1 MPRLTDYRNPEANMH
16 GTLKH
21 TITRFRKPIPV
32 FPSGQKTHA
41 ARDGN
46 GSAAR
51 NAKRQFFRCSDGT
64 EERFSGRLR
73 AACRNARRTV
83 PYSRPYAA
91 ERTEKPCR
99 RSKRR
104 QQRPHAWPA
113 EPGRK
118 DKEPDRPK
126 RKPTGTRRAYESWG
140 IPVPHAQNHGMP
152 HSIRLRPRIRTG
164 ARPKASD
171 RLCLNRAARL

>member
-1 MPRLTDYRNPEANMH
+1 MRIIPPQLYPLTVPALEFPIRPVFPRMKSLRRRKSHSSSLTGYASCGHMPRPTDYRNPETNMH
-16 GTLKH
+16 GTLKY

-73 AACRNARRTV
+73 AAYPNARRTV
-83 PYSRPYAA
+83 PHSRPYAA
-91 ERTEKPCR
+91 ERMEKPCR

-104 QQRPHAWPA
+104 QRPAMHGRPNPA
-113 EPGRK
+113 GK
-118 DKEPDRPK
+118 
-126 RKPTGTRRAYESWG
+126 TRN
-140 IPVPHAQNHGMP
+140 Q
-152 HSIRLRPRIRTG
+152 T
-164 ARPKASD
+164 D
-171 RLCLNRAARL
+171 

>member
-1 MPRLTDYRNPEANMH
+1 MTDL
-16 GTLKH
+16 GLKY

-41 ARDGN
+41 ARNGN

-73 AACRNARRTV
+73 AAYPNARRTV
-83 PYSRPYAA
+83 PHSRPYAA
-91 ERTEKPCR
+91 ERMEKPCR

-104 QQRPHAWPA
+104 QRPAMHGRPNPA
-113 EPGRK
+113 
-118 DKEPDRPK
+118 
-126 RKPTGTRRAYESWG
+126 GTRPTETKTDRHTTG
-140 IPVPHAQNHGMP
+140 IRKSGYSMSPQTRVVEYPD
-152 HSIRLRPRIRTG
+152 L
-164 ARPKASD
+164 
-171 RLCLNRAARL
+171 

>member
-1 MPRLTDYRNPEANMH
+1 MVHKSIQLPDSESRSPFSRPDR
-16 GTLKH
+16 KH
-21 TITRFRKPIPV
+21 TRHATATDPPRETR
-32 FPSGQKTHA
+32 SG
-41 ARDGN
+41 
-46 GSAAR
+46 S
-51 NAKRQFFRCSDGT
+51 FFRCSDGT

-140 IPVPHAQNHGMP
+140 IPVPHAQNHRMP